1 MQARVEA
8 MVLFFARVLDLE
20 VHHRPSRLQSLLPHG
35 MLEQYRKRI
44 GAANILDPIQPD
56 GLYDLDLRVPVRGH
70 EIGSALTLTWVFAV
84 FVSGATIICRDR
96 FETKENET
104 QKLHGLSV
112 EMNS

>member
-1 MQARVEA
+1 

-70 EIGSALTLTWVFAV
+70 EIGWVFAV
-84 FVSGATIICRDR
+84 SFSGATIICRDR

-104 QKLHGLSV
+104 QNQHGLSV